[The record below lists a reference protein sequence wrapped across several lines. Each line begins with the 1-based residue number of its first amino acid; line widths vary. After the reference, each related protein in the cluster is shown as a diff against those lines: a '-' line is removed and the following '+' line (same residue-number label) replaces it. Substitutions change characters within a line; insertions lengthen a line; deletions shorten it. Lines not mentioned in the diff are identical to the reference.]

1 MSHDSPRALSTK
13 LLHILGAARLVGSM
27 QVVIH
32 RMQGI
37 LVFKVEMMPAGKDS
51 MHSLAHTD
59 HSGLA
64 W

>member
-1 MSHDSPRALSTK
+1 MK
-13 LLHILGAARLVGSM
+13 LLTILGAARLVGSM
-27 QVVIH
+27 QALTH
-32 RMQGI
+32 RMQRT
-37 LVFKVEMMPAGKDS
+37 LVFKVKMMPAGSGS